1 MIGDPTGRSPM
12 PSRKRERQLFEAM
25 WSRVSQLLPPHPAHP
40 KGGRPFADDKAC
52 FAGIVYQLRNAIR
65 WLDMPEPFPS
75 GVTCWRRF
83 DLWTKLGL
91 WPQVWAIILEEL
103 QAAGKL
109 DLSEL
114 AIDATFAEARKGGT
128 ALEPQNAA

>member
-1 MIGDPTGRSPM
+1 M
-12 PSRKRERQLFEAM
+12 PSRRREQQLLDAM
-25 WSRVSQLLPPHPAHP
+25 WERIEPLLPAKPAHP

-65 WLDMPEPFPS
+65 WNDMPAPFPS

-83 DLWTKLGL
+83 DHWTRLGI
-91 WPQVWAIILEEL
+91 WPKVWAIVLAEL
-103 QAAGKL
+103 DDAGVL

-128 ALEPQNAA
+128 VSAQPSAAMG